1 MMVED
6 IKSPEGTAAFEAEPE
21 PKRGLAGYAATKSGR
36 LVLGGIGLLLVLAAI
51 GAILFLFVLQPNEPD
66 SVEALVPPAGAVSA
80 PATDAEASEE
90 ESATLHR
97 AKPLSSTFVFRDIF
111 EPTTKPSTPSS
122 SSQGTGT
129 ANGGTSADG
138 SSNGGTSSD
147 GTGGTNGG
155 DGDGDAVDVPADTL
169 LLQSVSTADG
179 EPVATFVWNGQTYTA
194 GEGDQL
200 GETPWQVLDISGN
213 TVVMLYGDT
222 RVTLTVGQ
230 GISK

>member
-6 IKSPEGTAAFEAEPE
+6 ITSPEGSAAFDAAPE
-21 PKRGLAGYAATKSGR
+21 PKQGLAGYAATKSGR

-51 GAILFLFVLQPNEPD
+51 GAILFLFVLRPNDPD

-80 PATDAEASEE
+80 PVTDAEASDE
-90 ESATLHR
+90 ESATMPGT
-97 AKPLSSTFVFRDIF
+97 KPLSSTFVFRDVF
-111 EPTTKPSTPSS
+111 EPTTKPSTPAG
-122 SSQGTGT
+122 SSQGTST
-129 ANGGTSADG
+129 ADGGTSADG
-138 SSNGGTSSD
+138 TTSDGSNSD
-147 GTGGTNGG
+147 GTDGG
-155 DGDGDAVDVPADTL
+155 DGDGDGDDVDVPADTL